1 MSSLMLTIRESM
13 RYRGRG
19 GQWSWMFH
27 RLAGLGVLA
36 FLVIH
41 VWETAMANYNPPIYE
56 FAIAMFKH
64 PVFGVGE
71 IGLMAAL
78 LFHAFNGI
86 RITILDFKPEL
97 WKYQKQS
104 VTIVW
109 GLFLIVFIPIGI
121 YMFGSLISHCTEVGA
136 TACWAWPTYGG

>member
-1 MSSLMLTIRESM
+1 MSSLMLTIREGM

-19 GQWSWMFH
+19 GHWSWIFH
-27 RLAGLGVLA
+27 RLAGLGVLS

-41 VWETAMANYNPPIYE
+41 VWETAMANFNPPIYE
-56 FAIAMFKH
+56 FAIALFKH
-64 PVFGVGE
+64 PAFGVGE

-97 WKYQKQS
+97 WKHQKQS

-109 GLFLIVFIPIGI
+109 VLFLVVFIPAGG
-121 YMFGSLISHCTEVGA
+121 YMFYSMVTHCSHAGA
-136 TACWAWPTYGG
+136 AACWALPTFGG

>member
-1 MSSLMLTIRESM
+1 MSSLMLTIREGM

-19 GQWSWMFH
+19 GHWSWIFH

-41 VWETAMANYNPPIYE
+41 TWETAMANYNPTIYE
-56 FAIAMFKH
+56 FAIAIFKH
-64 PVFGVGE
+64 PAFGVSE

-104 VTIVW
+104 VTTVW
-109 GLFLIVFIPIGI
+109 GLFLVTFIPLGI
-121 YMFGSLISHCTEVGA
+121 YMFMSVVNHCNHVGA

>member
-1 MSSLMLTIRESM
+1 MSSLMLTIREGM

-19 GQWSWMFH
+19 GHWSWIFH

-41 VWETAMANYNPPIYE
+41 VWETAMANYNPTIYE

-109 GLFLIVFIPIGI
+109 SLFIIAFIPLGT
-121 YMFGSLISHCTEVGA
+121 YMFISMVNHCSEVGA
-136 TACWAWPTYGG
+136 TACWAWPVYGG

>member
-1 MSSLMLTIRESM
+1 MSSLMLTIREGM

-19 GQWSWMFH
+19 GHWSWIFH

-41 VWETAMANYNPPIYE
+41 TWETAMANYNPTIYE
-56 FAIAMFKH
+56 FAIAIFKH
-64 PVFGVGE
+64 PAFGIGE

-109 GLFLIVFIPIGI
+109 GLFLVVFIPIGI
-121 YMFGSLISHCTEVGA
+121 YMLMSVINHCNHVGA

>member
-1 MSSLMLTIRESM
+1 MSSLMLTIREGM

-19 GQWSWMFH
+19 GHWSWIFH

-41 VWETAMANYNPPIYE
+41 VWETAMANYNPTIYE
-56 FAIAMFKH
+56 FAIAIFKH

-97 WKYQKQS
+97 WKHQKQS

-109 GLFLIVFIPIGI
+109 TLFLVVFIPSGS
-121 YMFGSLISHCTEVGA
+121 YMFYSMVNHCNHVGA
-136 TACWAWPTYGG
+136 TACWALPTFGG